1 MNAMRINL
9 NHPERGD
16 IAFKQFTFPDGQPHC
31 EFDPAVIAKAADAGP
46 IDVIASIQSGND
58 LLGIGIALEAL
69 RSLEKSSAVS
79 TALKIRLN
87 ISYLLGARMDRRIAP
102 GQPDTLSVVA
112 RVVNGWATLVDEIRV
127 LDVHSAVAATHLPNL
142 VHLYPDTLLSFALTD
157 LALDDASRP
166 TIVIPDAGAVPRV
179 EAMMKRLALSHPVA
193 RCVKKRDSQTGKLSG
208 FELVS
213 GDVQGATVI
222 IVDDIC
228 DGGGTFAG
236 IAKTLRAAGAAHV
249 VLCVTHGVFSKG
261 FRIEGVDAI
270 YCTDSYRWNPDAS
283 AHFVAATRQG
293 NDVLLL
299 KHEEGGEG
307 KVVLTR
313 LLNYTASLV

>member
-1 MNAMRINL
+1 MIVMRIDL

-16 IAFKQFTFPDGQPHC
+16 IAFRQFTFPDGQPHC
-31 EFDPAVIAKAADAGP
+31 EFDPVVIDKAAVVGP
-46 IDVIASIQSGND
+46 IDVIASIQSGHD
-58 LLGIGIALEAL
+58 LLGIGVALEAL
-69 RSLEKSSAVS
+69 RSVEKSPTFSA
-79 TALKIRLN
+79 TLNIRLN

-112 RVVNGWATLVDEIRV
+112 RVVNSWTTLVDEIRV
-127 LDVHSAVAATHLPNL
+127 LDVHSSVAATHLPNL

-157 LALDDASRP
+157 LAVHDTGRP

-193 RCVKKRDSQTGKLSG
+193 RCIKKRDPQTGKLSG
-208 FELVS
+208 FELVN
-213 GDVQGATVI
+213 GDVQRATVI

-236 IAKTLRAAGAAHV
+236 IAKTLRTAGASHV

-293 NDVLLL
+293 HDVLLL
-299 KHEEGGEG
+299 KHEEGGDG

-313 LLNYTASLV
+313 LLNFTASLM